1 MITKT
6 GAELAYLSKEAGWLG
21 AGFNLAR
28 RGIGAAGS
36 MLARTGN
43 AARRGILHGYDKVN
57 TGMYSALG
65 NRGVSDAAMRRY
77 WDISGRGRNYLNRG
91 MGYAGRN
98 AGALGAGLGAG
109 MYFGGGKGNAQQPV
123 YRMY

>member
-6 GAELAYLSKEAGWLG
+6 GAELARLSKEAGVIG

-28 RGIGAAGS
+28 RGLGY
-36 MLARTGN
+36 LGN
-43 AARRGILHGYDKVN
+43 AIGTGLRRGAGATYRSGYKLLTNRGASPDTINAYKRI
-57 TGMYSALG
+57 SALG
-65 NRGVSDAAMRRY
+65 L
-77 WDISGRGRNYLNRG
+77 SGLNRG
-91 MGYAGRN
+91 LGYTGRN

-123 YRMY
+123 YRTY